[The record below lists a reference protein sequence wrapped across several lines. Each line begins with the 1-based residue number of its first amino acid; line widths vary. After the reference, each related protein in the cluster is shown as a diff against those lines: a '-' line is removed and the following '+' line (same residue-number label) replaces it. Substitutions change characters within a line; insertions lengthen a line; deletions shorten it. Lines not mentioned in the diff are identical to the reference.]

1 MIKLNDPYI
10 EYVIDS
16 MKHIFV
22 RLQKDN
28 ELKNIESS
36 NIFELKFQK
45 ILPNRLNE
53 FLSLIKLMRLT
64 LAFFIASVLEYGD
77 LNLIT
82 QKKVCIGKTVE
93 ACPMQTSS
101 NNLGRFLV
109 T

>member
-1 MIKLNDPYI
+1 
-10 EYVIDS
+10 

-28 ELKNIESS
+28 ELRNIVS
-36 NIFELKFQK
+36 QK
-45 ILPNRLNE
+45 TMPNRLNE
-53 FLSLIKLMRLT
+53 SLSLIKLMRLT

>member
-1 MIKLNDPYI
+1 MKLTLIDPLYHDI
-10 EYVIDS
+10 T
-16 MKHIFV
+16 
-22 RLQKDN
+22 DN
-28 ELKNIESS
+28 KEMKNIES
-36 NIFELKFQK
+36 QK
-45 ILPNRLNE
+45 TKPNRLNE

-64 LAFFIASVLEYGD
+64 LDFFIASVLEYGD

-109 T
+109 I